1 MFVEH
6 NDAQTNDKWNRER
19 NPEGV
24 QSHAMCKAMPSY
36 SRDRTG
42 LMQIISV
49 SQIKF

>member
-24 QSHAMCKAMPSY
+24 QSHALLLK
-36 SRDRTG
+36 R
-42 LMQIISV
+42 
-49 SQIKF
+49 